1 MKNKLID
8 LNNILFEQLERLGDV
23 DLKLEDEIKRAQAMA
38 QVADRVIENAD
49 LVIKAVKVLN
59 NSTAL
64 IELPEM
70 IGIEAPK
77 E

>member
-23 DLKLEDEIKRAQAMA
+23 DLKLEDEINRAQAMA